1 MKQLLKQLDELKQ
14 NYNVVGIK
22 QSFED
27 EGVLLDDVVTI
38 RRITEL
44 CDLPTFVKI
53 GGCEAKTDINNCI
66 RLGIDNIIAPMV
78 ETPFALSKFIHCVSE
93 NENVNLMFVCES
105 TTSHSNI
112 KAMLDSPEAS
122 RLKGIVIGR
131 SDLTKSFGLN
141 KSEVDSEFISN
152 VTKEILQEAKKHNLI
167 TTMGGNVSVK
177 SAEFIKQMFNEGLL
191 DKIETR
197 NIVIQLT
204 KENVDTLDNII
215 RQALNFEIDWLKY
228 KSKLYLSI
236 STEYISRANL
246 LENRKF

>member
-14 NYNVVGIK
+14 NYNIVGIK

-27 EGVLLDDVVTI
+27 EGVLLDDVITI

-152 VTKEILQEAKKHNLI
+152 VTKEIFKSSPIISFYKEGILQNRSDICIASNQSVCIKYIHTHELGPPRYQICWNWTAIKDPMLRLLI
-167 TTMGGNVSVK
+167 ERNKTLGKWNILSGDSPTTLC
-177 SAEFIKQMFNEGLL
+177 I
-191 DKIETR
+191 
-197 NIVIQLT
+197 
-204 KENVDTLDNII
+204 
-215 RQALNFEIDWLKY
+215 
-228 KSKLYLSI
+228 
-236 STEYISRANL
+236 
-246 LENRKF
+246 LEQY